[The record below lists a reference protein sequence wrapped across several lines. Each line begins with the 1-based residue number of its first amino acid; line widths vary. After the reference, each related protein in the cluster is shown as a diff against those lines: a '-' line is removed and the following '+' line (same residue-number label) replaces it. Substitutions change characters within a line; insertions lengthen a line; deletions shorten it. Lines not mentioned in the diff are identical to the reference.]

1 MNIAMIFLYQPY
13 RIELNVIYHYLNL
26 YLATLYDSLTTKIGI
41 YNLRYPNKNI
51 TFS

>member
-26 YLATLYDSLTTKIGI
+26 YLATLYDSL
-41 YNLRYPNKNI
+41 NNENRNI
-51 TFS
+51 